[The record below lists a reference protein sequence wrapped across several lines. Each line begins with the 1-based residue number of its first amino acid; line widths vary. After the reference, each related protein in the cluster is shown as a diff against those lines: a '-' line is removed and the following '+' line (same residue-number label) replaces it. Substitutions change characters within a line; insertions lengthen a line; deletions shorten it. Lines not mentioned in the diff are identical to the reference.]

1 MPPDADTT
9 PPDLQHA
16 ARRLAESPL
25 IAKESDPDTFKAIR
39 RHHQQLASWFSARFR
54 YRLVVTADTARLY
67 KDTTVP
73 THRPLLTTKTNQ
85 RAFRRREYTVLA
97 LAIAAA
103 AEARPVVSLRDLI
116 AGIHRAGSEADITI
130 TAEYADRRAVV
141 TGIQW
146 LIHVG
151 AVAQI
156 DKEVDA
162 YASDDDAD
170 ALLRVNHDRLALL
183 PMAALTRSQTAEQ
196 LLDRSDSRHSTRTWL
211 RALILE
217 EPVVYR
223 DELTEHEWSELRR
236 RLRDDARMFQETF
249 DLDIEARA
257 EGAALIDPDAE
268 LTPDRFPVPGRTE
281 HQAALLLLE
290 RLAGMEGPTSRDDAL
305 DIIGSLAQE
314 HKDRWAQETQ
324 DHNTYLDRVT
334 SVLERF
340 KLLRT
345 DRTGALHLL
354 PAAHRYTTEV
364 SFQDTLLP
372 L

>member
-1 MPPDADTT
+1 M
-9 PPDLQHA
+9 
-16 ARRLAESPL
+16 
-25 IAKESDPDTFKAIR
+25 
-39 RHHQQLASWFSARFR
+39 
-54 YRLVVTADTARLY
+54 
-67 KDTTVP
+67 
-73 THRPLLTTKTNQ
+73 
-85 RAFRRREYTVLA
+85 LA

-116 AGIHRAGSEADITI
+116 AGIHRAGSEVGITV
-130 TAEYADRRAVV
+130 TAEYGDRRAVV
-141 TGIQW
+141 TAIQW
-146 LIHVG
+146 LIHIG
-151 AVAQI
+151 ATAQI

-162 YASDDDAD
+162 YAASDDAD
-170 ALLRVNHDRLALL
+170 ALLRINHDRLALL
-183 PMAALTRSQTAEQ
+183 PMAALTRSRTTEQ
-196 LLDRSDSRHSTRTWL
+196 LLDRSDSRRNTRTWL

-223 DELTEHEWSELRR
+223 DELTQHEWSELRR
-236 RLRDDARMFQETF
+236 RLREDARMLQETF

-257 EGAALIDPDAE
+257 EGIALIDPDAE

-290 RLAGMEGPTSRDDAL
+290 RLVGIKSPASRDEAL
-305 DIIGSLAQE
+305 GIIGSLAQE
-314 HKDRWAQETQ
+314 HKDRWSQDTQ
-324 DHNTYLDRVT
+324 DHDTYLDRVT
-334 SVLERF
+334 SVLQRF

-345 DRTGALHLL
+345 DPAGALHLL

>member
-1 MPPDADTT
+1 MPPDTDTI
-9 PPDLQHA
+9 PADLQHA

-25 IAKESDPDTFKAIR
+25 IAKESDPDTFRAIR
-39 RHHQQLASWFSARFR
+39 RHHQQLTNWFNTRFG

-67 KDTTVP
+67 KNTTVP
-73 THRPLLTTKTNQ
+73 THRPLQTTKTQ
-85 RAFRRREYTVLA
+85 RAFRKREYTVLA

-116 AGIHRAGSEADITI
+116 AGIHRAGSEVDITV
-130 TAEYADRRAVV
+130 TADYADRRAVV
-141 TGIQW
+141 TAIQW
-146 LIHVG
+146 LIHIG
-151 AVAQI
+151 AANQI

-162 YASDDDAD
+162 YASNDAAD
-170 ALLRVNHDRLALL
+170 ALLRINHDRLALL
-183 PMAALTRSQTAEQ
+183 PMPTLTRSRTTEE
-196 LLDRSDSRHSTRTWL
+196 LLDRSDSRRSTRTWL

-223 DELTEHEWSELRR
+223 DELTQHEWSELRR
-236 RLRDDARMFQETF
+236 RLRDDARMLQDTF

-257 EGAALIDPDAE
+257 EGVALVDPDTE

-290 RLAGMEGPTSRDDAL
+290 RLASIKGPASRDEAL
-305 DIIGSLAQE
+305 GIIASLAYE
-314 HKDRWAQETQ
+314 HRDRWAQDTQ

-334 SVLERF
+334 SVLQRF

-345 DRTGALHLL
+345 DSAGTLHLL
-354 PAAHRYTTEV
+354 PAAHRYATEISV
-364 SFQDTLLP
+364 QETLLT